1 MENGSLAWTFVEFI
15 RPSIIGCMP
24 TGLVYDPAY
33 LQHRTGR
40 HPENP
45 DRLRKI
51 LEALEGDPALW
62 DSLVKISP
70 RPIEDQDI
78 TRCHNSRLI
87 DHLQS
92 LCESG
97 ESFVDMDTVI
107 CSDSYDV
114 SRLAAGA
121 VVSSVDAVMTGQ
133 VGSAFALVRPPGHH
147 ATPGAAM
154 GFCLFNN
161 AAIGARYAQARF
173 GVERVVIIDWDVHHG
188 NGTQDI
194 FYRDPSVFYFSTHQ
208 YPYYPGTGSLDERG
222 EGEGEGFNL
231 NIPLSAGTEARQHRE
246 VFVQGLNIIEQK
258 LPPDLVI
265 ISAGF
270 DSRRGDPLGG
280 LMLEDVDFSD
290 MTRQVLELADKHSAR
305 VVSVLEGGYNLSTLG
320 QTVKT
325 HIEALRY

>member
-1 MENGSLAWTFVEFI
+1 
-15 RPSIIGCMP
+15 MP
-24 TGLVYDPAY
+24 TGLVYDPAF

-40 HPENP
+40 HPENA

-51 LEALEGDPALW
+51 VEALEGDPALW

-70 RPIEDQDI
+70 RPVEDQDI
-78 TRCHNSRLI
+78 TRCHSSRLI

-92 LCESG
+92 MCESG

-107 CSDSYDV
+107 CPHSYDV

-161 AAIGARYAQARF
+161 AAIGARYAQSRY

-188 NGTQDI
+188 NGTQNI
-194 FYRDPSVFYFSTHQ
+194 FYQDPSVFYFSTHQ
-208 YPYYPGTGSLDERG
+208 HPYYPGTGSLDERG

-231 NIPLSAGTEARQHRE
+231 NIPLSAGTEARLHRE

-270 DSRRGDPLGG
+270 DSRRDDPLGG
-280 LMLEDVDFSD
+280 LMLEDSDFSD